1 LGTIG
6 ILTVVQ
12 SEVSMRRLLLPIAT
26 LLIAA
31 SAAACAGSTEPGWT
45 YAPPTEAPP
54 ATPVPSVEPSGAP
67 ATEAPSGDVIQLGA
81 LNIQWE
87 QKELSAPADTEFV
100 IHFNNKDASVPHDV
114 VIKDAAGMTMFQG
127 ARVDGPAEVDYEVPA
142 LPAGTYTFIC
152 SFHPNMVG
160 TLTVA

>member
-1 LGTIG
+1 
-6 ILTVVQ
+6 VVQ
-12 SEVSMRRLLLPIAT
+12 LA
-26 LLIAA
+26 
-31 SAAACAGSTEPGWT
+31 
-45 YAPPTEAPP
+45 
-54 ATPVPSVEPSGAP
+54 
-67 ATEAPSGDVIQLGA
+67 A

-114 VIKDAAGMTMFQG
+114 VIKDAGGMTMFQG
-127 ARVDGPAEVDYEVPA
+127 ARVDGPAEVDYEVPP

-160 TLTVA
+160 TLTVG